1 MLNLK
6 NLIKTSTLELIEDQ
20 IKRGFRPR
28 WFVTYH
34 YHQPSDSLVPEQE
47 GNSNRIGFRDSDRGL
62 IDPEVNFNH
71 QNRSGAY
78 TAKEKIKNSREH
90 VEENTVD
97 IKNKLLK
104 RLFNVKRL
112 NLYQKKK
119 YNVQPMLF
127 FHEKGKQ
134 KIKYHTHLVLPD
146 TKLKLNNERYIQ
158 DIFESNV
165 PNGMKDQC
173 KCLSDKK
180 SIKVIDIYDQK
191 GLFKYLN
198 KETTPE
204 EMSLDI
210 TGSLMYTRRKEYG
223 ENLLNDSIGYEVTS
237 VGTGKQGRR
246 LTSKKKI
253 KKGVKIE
260 NCLDDDELEE
270 RKRIERM
277 LNDVLDHQTKSK
289 QEYVS
294 TYEEEFNCWW
304 WKAECISRQLELAR

>member
-1 MLNLK
+1 MK
-6 NLIKTSTLELIEDQ
+6 NLIKTSALELVEDQ
-20 IKRGFRPR
+20 IRRGFRPR

-34 YHQPSDSLVPEQE
+34 YNHPSDSLVPEQE
-47 GNSNRIGFRDSDRGL
+47 ENSNRIGYRDSDRGCPDSEL
-62 IDPEVNFNH
+62 NH
-71 QNRSGAY
+71 NQWNRSEAY

-104 RLFNVKRL
+104 RLFKVKKL
-112 NLYQKKK
+112 HLYQKKK

-146 TKLKLNNERYIQ
+146 TKLNLNNERYIE

-173 KCLSDKK
+173 KCLSKEK
-180 SIKVIDIYDQK
+180 SIKVIDIYDHQ

-210 TGSLMYTRRKEYG
+210 TGSLMYTRRKDT
-223 ENLLNDSIGYEVTS
+223 LLNDSIGYEVTS

-246 LTSKKKI
+246 LTSKKK
-253 KKGVKIE
+253 KNKTGVKIE
-260 NCLDDDELEE
+260 NCLDDEELEE
-270 RKRIERM
+270 RQRVERM
-277 LNDVLDHQTKSK
+277 LNDVLEHQTKSK
-289 QEYVS
+289 QEYIS

-304 WKAECISRQLELAR
+304 WKAECNSRQLEIA